1 MTVLQRTPTN
11 TDLLQ
16 TTKYRVTFDRLPGAT
31 YFCQAANV
39 PGVSLTEVPFATP
52 FIDLFVPGEKMIY
65 DTFNITF
72 LIDEDMRAW
81 TELHDWIRGITF
93 PTDFKEYVNLQ
104 RRATSTYIRGQ
115 SRLSPQYSSA
125 IMTLYTNKNNP
136 SFRVKFVDLFPT
148 SLSSVL
154 FSATDTAENI
164 AIADATFR
172 FSYYE
177 YERIGP
183 NSGRV

>member
-11 TDLLQ
+11 TALLQ
-16 TTKYRVTFDRLPGAT
+16 TTKYRLTFDRLPGAT

-52 FIDLFVPGEKMIY
+52 FIDLYVPGEKMIY

-93 PTDFKEYVNLQ
+93 PTDFKEYINLQ
-104 RRATSTYIRGQ
+104 RQSYSSYVRGKNID
-115 SRLSPQYSSA
+115 RPQYSSA
-125 IMTLYTNKNNP
+125 VLTLFTNKNNP

-154 FSATDTAENI
+154 FAATDTAENI

-177 YERIGP
+177 YERIKA
-183 NSGRV
+183 